1 MNPKKKK
8 STNAQREVFK
18 SKLESIA
25 SILNKR
31 STKSI
36 IMIDELPL
44 HFVVTKALKTDLICQ
59 YYDVDL
65 SFLKKFKN
73 VEFVLCIKPW
83 GMSKKFKKYEI
94 TSFEDPD
101 GDQLYKSL
109 NKIYRCNDAIKNFL
123 RYYQENDPCK
133 VRRGY
138 PEVDALPT
146 QIGELGGYVWIFQT

>member
-1 MNPKKKK
+1 
-8 STNAQREVFK
+8 
-18 SKLESIA
+18 
-25 SILNKR
+25 
-31 STKSI
+31 
-36 IMIDELPL
+36 MIDELPL

-83 GMSKKFKKYEI
+83 GMSKKFSKYEI

-138 PEVDALPT
+138 PEVDAHPT
-146 QIGELGGYVWIFQT
+146 QIGELGGYVWIF